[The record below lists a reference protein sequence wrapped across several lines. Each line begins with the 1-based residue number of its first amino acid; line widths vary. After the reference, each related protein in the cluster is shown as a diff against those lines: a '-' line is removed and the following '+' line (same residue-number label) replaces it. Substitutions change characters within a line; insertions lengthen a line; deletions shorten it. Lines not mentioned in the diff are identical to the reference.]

1 MTVAEWRYVMAAKE
15 QALRTRQVKA
25 MIDGEDDIDPMCRLC
40 GVRWETHLIG
50 RCGKWQRS
58 SIQGYIKNIGKCVH
72 WQLCKK
78 HGVRAN
84 GVIMF
89 PVV

>member
-50 RCGKWQRS
+50 RCGKLAKKQYTR
-58 SIQGYIKNIGKCVH
+58 IH
-72 WQLCKK
+72 KK
-78 HGVRAN
+78 HRQTCPLAV
-84 GVIMF
+84 M
-89 PVV
+89 